1 MECVLQLLGYCT
13 AQPTQK
19 TLFQGAGKECPNNC
33 QASDSEGAMQIQTP
47 WPWNSGPAICRFAED
62 FMGVCLSSIPVL
74 CGYWGN
80 MDNRGHYYELFGP

>member
-1 MECVLQLLGYCT
+1 MECAMQLLGYCT

-47 WPWNSGPAICRFAED
+47 WPWNSGPAGLLRISWEFAY
-62 FMGVCLSSIPVL
+62 PVYL
-74 CGYWGN
+74 CFVDIGGIWITGDITMSY
-80 MDNRGHYYELFGP
+80 LVPI